1 MLYYIERKQYLV
13 ITGCLLLV
21 FVMGSI
27 HAFSIL
33 LEPIET
39 KFNVSRS
46 LSSFTYSL
54 SLISITVSIY
64 FGNYIYKKFNPTR
77 IVMII
82 MTLSTLGTIMS
93 AYSDSIFFV
102 WLGFGLFF
110 GLANGIAYG
119 YTLQYSAMAFP
130 DSKAIMMGLVTA
142 CYGLGAT
149 ITPIFYRTTISL
161 GGFENTMINLT
172 IVFFLINFIVLCLFR
187 FSNLEFN
194 LVKGE
199 KLQEKN
205 YKSMNK
211 YLLWLIYGCSI
222 SAGLMCFGHAVG
234 IAKSHYISDNKIY
247 FIPIIMG
254 LFNTTGGILFSSI
267 VKIFSY
273 KNLITFLSLLT
284 SISLFILFVMPST
297 LSVFLCLSLVSLSY
311 GGIIAIFPS
320 MINKLVGVEYGI
332 KIYGFVFTA
341 WGLAGLLMPL
351 IAGKLFD
358 IFGGY
363 STIILFLTI
372 LSFFPIILNNLKYK
386 TF

>member
-1 MLYYIERKQYLV
+1 MHFLVQRKQYLV
-13 ITGCLLLV
+13 ITGCFLLV

-27 HAFSIL
+27 HAFSLL

-54 SLISITVSIY
+54 SLISITTSIY
-64 FGNYIYKKFNPTR
+64 FGNYIYKKFSPSR
-77 IVMII
+77 IVMIV
-82 MTLSTLGTIMS
+82 MTLSTLGTFIS
-93 AYSDSIFFV
+93 AYSDSIYFV
-102 WLGFGLFF
+102 WLGFGLLF
-110 GLANGIAYG
+110 GFANGIAYG
-119 YTLQYSAMAFP
+119 YTLQYSAIALP

-149 ITPIFYRTTISL
+149 ITPIFYRTTIFM
-161 GGFENTMINLT
+161 GGFENTMISLT
-172 IVFFLINFIVLCLFR
+172 IVFFIVNFIVFCLFR

-194 LVKGE
+194 FDKGE

-211 YLLWLIYGCSI
+211 YLFWLIYGCSI
-222 SAGLMCFGHAVG
+222 SAGLMCFGHAIG

-247 FIPIIMG
+247 IIPILMG
-254 LFNTTGGILFSSI
+254 LFNMTGGILFSYI
-267 VKIFSY
+267 IKIFSY
-273 KNLITFLSLLT
+273 KNIITFLSLLT
-284 SISLFILFVMPST
+284 SISLFILLVMPST
-297 LSVFLCLSLVSLSY
+297 ISVFLCLSLVSLSY

-320 MINKLVGVEYGI
+320 MINKLVGVAYGI

-341 WGLAGLLMPL
+341 WGLSGLLMPL
-351 IAGKLFD
+351 MAGKIFD

-363 STIILFLTI
+363 SIIILFLTI
-372 LSFFPIILNNLKYK
+372 LSIFPIILNNFKYRM
-386 TF
+386 F